1 MAPGYRSVY
10 LSARHLRSPELNVV
24 KSDLE
29 AAGIEVTSRWLAGT
43 RAPQGVTDPNW
54 LARISRED
62 IERADAYVLLG
73 DERGDS
79 GHRHVEFGIAM
90 GLNKP
95 IFVVAPEW
103 ENLWQRLPT
112 VTVVPDWDEA
122 RKVLIG
128 G

>member
-1 MAPGYRSVY
+1 M
-10 LSARHLRSPELNVV
+10 RSPELNTVR
-24 KSDLE
+24 SDLE
-29 AAGIEVTSRWLAGT
+29 SAGIEVTSRWLAGT
-43 RAPQGVTDPNW
+43 RPPEGVTDPDW

-112 VTVVPDWDEA
+112 VTVVPNWDAA
-122 RKVLIG
+122 RKFLLDSEKD
-128 G
+128 